1 MNKALF
7 EFTSY
12 LSNELRYSEKTIYNY
27 QKDVEKFL
35 NFINKE
41 DFGMDEVNVL
51 LIRNFLTEELTNGV
65 SKRSCKRRL
74 SSLKHFYN
82 FLVKKGYTKDNPF
95 LLIDSPKAEKKYPK
109 VLYRE
114 QVKEII
120 EENKKR
126 KDPLALRDQAILET
140 LYFTGLRASELV
152 SITLKSL
159 DMSNRII
166 HVTGKGNK
174 DRLVPFTLQ
183 CKVTI
188 DKYLKECRPSLALK
202 RKITS
207 FDKTR
212 DDRFDREYLFLN
224 EFGNKLTVRGLEYIL
239 DQIQE
244 KTATFLGIH
253 PHMLRHSF
261 ATHLL
266 ESGAN
271 LRDIQELLGH
281 TSLNTTTIYTHVT
294 EESLKETYKSFHPRA
309 NKK

>member
-95 LLIDSPKAEKKYPK
+95 LLIDSPKTEKKFPK

-120 EENKKR
+120 
-126 KDPLALRDQAILET
+126 
-140 LYFTGLRASELV
+140 
-152 SITLKSL
+152 
-159 DMSNRII
+159 
-166 HVTGKGNK
+166 
-174 DRLVPFTLQ
+174 
-183 CKVTI
+183 
-188 DKYLKECRPSLALK
+188 
-202 RKITS
+202 
-207 FDKTR
+207 
-212 DDRFDREYLFLN
+212 
-224 EFGNKLTVRGLEYIL
+224 
-239 DQIQE
+239 
-244 KTATFLGIH
+244 
-253 PHMLRHSF
+253 
-261 ATHLL
+261 
-266 ESGAN
+266 
-271 LRDIQELLGH
+271 
-281 TSLNTTTIYTHVT
+281 
-294 EESLKETYKSFHPRA
+294 
-309 NKK
+309 